1 MLSNFFRNGGW
12 GMFPTA
18 FFGFFLVASAVVAL
32 IRPEQRYRA
41 VARGFGLLTVTAGAL
56 GLATGLIKTFH
67 YIWKV
72 PPEQQVAIAA
82 EGCAESLNNLVL
94 AFMFVLVAGLL
105 LTASAIRVAR
115 KPRAAG

>member
-18 FFGFFLVASAVVAL
+18 FFGFFLVASAVLVL
-32 IRPEQRYRA
+32 LRPEQRYRS
-41 VARGFGLLTVTAGAL
+41 VAFCFGLLTVTAGVL

-72 PPEQQVAIAA
+72 PPEQQLPIAA
-82 EGCAESLNNLVL
+82 EGCAESLNNIVL
-94 AFMFVLVAGLL
+94 AFFFVLVAGLL
-105 LTASAIRVAR
+105 LTAGAIRASK
-115 KPRAAG
+115 KPPAAG